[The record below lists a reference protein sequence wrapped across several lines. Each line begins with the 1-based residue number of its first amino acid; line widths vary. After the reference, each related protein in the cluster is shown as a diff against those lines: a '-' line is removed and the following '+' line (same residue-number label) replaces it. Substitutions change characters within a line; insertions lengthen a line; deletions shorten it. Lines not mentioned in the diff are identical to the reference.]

1 MNYLFFDIEC
11 ATCRGGKGKICE
23 FGYLLTD
30 DNFNEIKREEILIN
44 PNSPFDW
51 YTLKNLLHFTK
62 NEYKSAPTYDSV
74 YEKISKVLLEKDQF
88 VFGHATKNDMKF
100 LKDES
105 DRYNLPY
112 VDFWY
117 SDIGIIFKN
126 IFNLDEVR
134 SLDKMCDDL
143 EISQPEILHTAEADA
158 YTTMRILKE
167 MCKREKVNPDE
178 FLKKYPSC
186 FEKYDFT
193 KKTKKELKKLKK
205 TAE

>member
-74 YEKISKVLLEKDQF
+74 YEKITEERSPQGVLCVSPFLDNIKI
-88 VFGHATKNDMKF
+88 HLRNHPKNFYDKFELTRECKSSNMNKNF
-100 LKDES
+100 LKG
-105 DRYNLPY
+105 N
-112 VDFWY
+112 
-117 SDIGIIFKN
+117 
-126 IFNLDEVR
+126 
-134 SLDKMCDDL
+134 
-143 EISQPEILHTAEADA
+143 
-158 YTTMRILKE
+158 
-167 MCKREKVNPDE
+167 EKV
-178 FLKKYPSC
+178 
-186 FEKYDFT
+186 
-193 KKTKKELKKLKK
+193 
-205 TAE
+205 